1 MIVHSE
7 IRAGRWATRRRLGS
21 PPVRGEVARLS
32 SSAMADHG
40 AAQTGE
46 PGTAGGDGPAGSRA
60 PSEPTATGGRRG
72 LSPVHFVVLVVL
84 VVAAGAFAVVAAR
97 HRSPSGL
104 RQTGIP
110 ASVSTSLSD
119 LMALSPVQPTAA
131 PGFHLVDQTGH
142 PVSLASLRGK
152 AVVLEFM
159 DPHCT
164 DICPIVSKEFVDA
177 SRDLGATGSKVAFV
191 AINVN
196 RYHASTAAMAAFSRQ
211 HGLDA
216 IPSWRFL
223 TGPVPQLERA
233 WHDYGITV
241 EAPNPNADII
251 HTSVVYFIDPSG
263 KERYLATPVVNHTA
277 KGVAFL
283 PAGQVSGWGK
293 GIALVAKSLL
303 A

>member
-1 MIVHSE
+1 MAKHGTAQPGATGATDPG
-7 IRAGRWATRRRLGS
+7 AGDGDGDGTAPPADPGAPQGRRR
-21 PPVRGEVARLS
+21 RG
-32 SSAMADHG
+32 
-40 AAQTGE
+40 
-46 PGTAGGDGPAGSRA
+46 P
-60 PSEPTATGGRRG
+60 
-72 LSPVHFVVLVVL
+72 SPVHFAILVVL
-84 VVAAGAFAVVAAR
+84 IIAAGAFAVVVVR
-97 HRSPSGL
+97 HRSNSGAAVSSL

-110 ASVSTSLSD
+110 ASVPTSISD
-119 LMALSPVQPTAA
+119 LMALSPIQPSAA
-131 PGFHLVDQTGH
+131 PGFHLVDQKGRAVTLG
-142 PVSLASLRGK
+142 SLRGK

-177 SRDLGATGSKVAFV
+177 SRDLGAAGSKVAFV

-196 RYHASTAAMAAFSRQ
+196 QYHASVAAMAAFSRQ

-223 TGPVPQLERA
+223 TGPVPALVRA

-263 KERYLATPVVNHTA
+263 KERYLATPQVDHTA
-277 KGVAFL
+277 KGVAYL
-283 PAGQVSGWGK
+283 PAPQVSSWSK
-293 GIALVAKSLL
+293 GIALVAKSLV
-303 A
+303 AS